1 MDQDIL
7 FKTDGLI
14 FSYRVGGI
22 AIHGGH
28 VLLQRPKNDDFA
40 VIGGHVRGMETG
52 EEALKREFLE
62 ELHAEIEVNRLIA
75 AGEIFFPWNGMPCHQ
90 ICLYYDISL
99 QGSGVPKEGSFSG
112 YDELGSE
119 RTDLDF
125 IWVPLEDLRKG
136 TVMYPKELVP
146 YILEPQKGIV
156 HFVSRYL

>member
-14 FSYRVGGI
+14 FSYRGGGI
-22 AIHGGH
+22 AIRGGH

-62 ELHAEIEVNRLIA
+62 ELHAQIEVNRLIA

-99 QGSGVPKEGSFSG
+99 QGSGVPEDKVRVIVGVAEG
-112 YDELGSE
+112 E
-119 RTDLDF
+119 
-125 IWVPLEDLRKG
+125 EDAPECLRKARSADMTNSAMSG
-136 TVMYPKELVP
+136 QIWISYGFRWKT
-146 YILEPQKGIV
+146 
-156 HFVSRYL
+156 